1 VIVDDNTAYGASMCV
16 ALRRLG
22 FEVWFEDNLLS
33 AKVTIEQVR
42 PHAVVTELKIGGVCA
57 WPMITELKASLPE
70 CRFAIVTAYP
80 SVATAVQ
87 SVRQIGVDVF
97 LGKPVAARLLVQSL
111 FGSVPAVAQAA
122 EHPVAHDEDWPSLGR
137 VVWEYLNAMFEC
149 SGSMSE
155 AARRLGLD
163 RRSLRRMLAKHPPAR

>member
-22 FEVWFEDNLLS
+22 FEVWFEDNLSS